1 MRAVRMVAV
10 GRPLEMFELP
20 VPEIGDREVLVR
32 VRSAGICH
40 SDVHY
45 RAGKS
50 PVRPLPLT
58 LGHEVAGIVE
68 AVGKAT
74 RRIKPGDR
82 VVLNYM
88 VTCGDCMYCNSGN
101 EQFCTSGLMIGHYT
115 NGGYADYIAVPER
128 GVLGLPDE
136 ISFEQGATL
145 MCASATSFHALRKA
159 RLQAGETLAVFG
171 AGGLGMSAIQL
182 GYILGAMQV
191 FAVDVQPSKLQLA
204 ERYGAIPIDA
214 RQDNPS
220 EQIRKKTGG
229 RGVDVA
235 IELIGIAE
243 TMQQALRSLAIQG
256 RVVIVGI
263 GDQPLSVNPYTE
275 LIGPEVEIIGSN
287 DHLLQELPHLIELAR
302 CGRLDLSHVVSRK
315 IPLDAV
321 EINRTLDELEQGSS
335 GVRTVIVP

>member
-1 MRAVRMVAV
+1 MVAV

-20 VPEIGDREVLVR
+20 VPEFGDREVLVR
-32 VRSAGICH
+32 VRAAGVCH

-58 LGHEVAGIVE
+58 LGHEVAGVVE
-68 AVGKAT
+68 AVGRAT
-74 RRIKPGDR
+74 RRIRPGDR

-88 VTCGDCMYCNSGN
+88 VTCGDCFYCNSGN
-101 EQFCTSGLMIGHYT
+101 EQFCTTGLMIGHYT
-115 NGGYADYIAVPER
+115 DGGYADYIAVPER
-128 GVLGLPDE
+128 GVLVLPDE

-159 RLQAGETLAVFG
+159 RLKAGETLAIFG

-182 GYILGAMQV
+182 GYIFGAAQV
-191 FAVDVQPSKLQLA
+191 YAVDIQPAKLQLA
-204 ERYGAIPIDA
+204 EQYGAIPIDA
-214 RQDNPS
+214 RQGDPS
-220 EQIRKKTGG
+220 GQIRRHTSS

-235 IELIGIAE
+235 IELVGIAE
-243 TMQQALRSLAIQG
+243 TMQQAIRSLAIHG

-263 GDQPLSVNPYTE
+263 GDQPLSVNTYSE
-275 LIGPEVEIIGSN
+275 LIGPEAEIIGSN
-287 DHLLQELPHLIELAR
+287 DHLLQELPQLIELAR
-302 CGRLDLSHVVSRK
+302 RGRLDLSHVVSRT
-315 IPLDAV
+315 IPLDASD
-321 EINRTLDELEQGSS
+321 INQTLDELEQGSS